1 MVSLRTIGRAALD
14 LLYPPRCALCGR
26 SGALVCDACAD
37 SLPRADGARCNDC
50 WLPLR
55 SGGPCRACAEHPLAL
70 TRLRSAFRYEGEVR
84 RLVHAFKFGGQNGLA
99 PSLGALLTDTYVS
112 HHLEAAVIVPVPLT
126 GMRRRTRGYNQASLM
141 AQELGRALDLPVVD
155 ALTRRR
161 FPGAQASSA
170 TAVERWRNV
179 AGAFSVARPEA
190 VADKRVLLVD
200 DVATTGATLDACA
213 RELLAAGAASVSG
226 LTLARED

>member
-1 MVSLRTIGRAALD
+1 
-14 LLYPPRCALCGR
+14 
-26 SGALVCDACAD
+26 
-37 SLPRADGARCNDC
+37 
-50 WLPLR
+50 
-55 SGGPCRACAEHPLAL
+55 
-70 TRLRSAFRYEGEVR
+70 
-84 RLVHAFKFGGQNGLA
+84 
-99 PSLGALLTDTYVS
+99 
-112 HHLEAAVIVPVPLT
+112 
-126 GMRRRTRGYNQASLM
+126 MRRRTRGYNQASLM

-179 AGAFSVARPEA
+179 SGAFSVARPEA
-190 VADKRVLLVD
+190 VAGKRVLLID

-213 RELLAAGAASVSG
+213 QELLAAGAASVSG